1 MQHYKLDEYVQEHP
15 ADDAVHLNCVAN
27 WCVCA
32 DAAGP
37 VESLLVKF
45 QNRPVRS
52 DRYPIKWVNLNCA

>member
-1 MQHYKLDEYVQEHP
+1 MQHYKLDEYVQEHS

-27 WCVCA
+27 WCACT

-45 QNRPVRS
+45 HSWRVPRLASLEWARHQ
-52 DRYPIKWVNLNCA
+52 I